1 MPEEIKVD
9 AISKEMQELFKE
21 YGEEVNDILDEEILK
36 VAKETVNK
44 LKKTSP
50 KDDGDYAKGWKQ
62 KTRKKNLGIFA
73 TVYNSTHGWLVHLL
87 EHGHA
92 KRGGGRTKAQPHV
105 KPAEEWAEK
114 EVIKRVKERLS
125 K

>member
-62 KTRKKNLGIFA
+62 KTTKKNLGIFA